1 MRYAQ
6 TGEAIPE
13 NLYKRDG
20 APANTDSL
28 GATIPTTVLN
38 EFINEIRLTY
48 GQLYNNGNGTL
59 YYTFKTRPVKAY
71 VNYLDYGARMLE
83 AQFPHKLIYEHQNVL
98 DSSYYMIRGVQN
110 PLYISDKFIN
120 LENPV
125 YINDAEKNRR
135 HFEEIELDPYL
146 KNGYGFVRFDA
157 HTEYKDIDYW
167 DGEEYTKK
175 DNNILTIQVTDLGI
189 TTRMGINRA
198 VVMVRSLS
206 TNKPVADAD
215 VYVLNECSRLTDD
228 PLDHILA
235 QGKTDKDGLAIINY
249 TEEQIAAYERNHDY
263 DYSYQDNL
271 TVYVAKGDDK
281 ATYQVPEGDWNLIII
296 SGNTGIQTYDSVMNA
311 NCIGD
316 TCYVMDEP
324 FENPVDSKKVSYG
337 LGWRNNPDCGPH
349 KVISSLGNIIGN
361 AYLPGETNQT
371 IYDNFV
377 KKYADTWGNEI
388 LGDLE
393 GIPQFEIPPDP
404 DRDEKWEALKQ
415 ELAEKLGLNTK
426 TDKSKE
432 YKSIVVTSDSNYAGF
447 LSAILMAD
455 TGAALLLVKKKHNS
469 DTD

>member
-1 MRYAQ
+1 M
-6 TGEAIPE
+6 
-13 NLYKRDG
+13 
-20 APANTDSL
+20 
-28 GATIPTTVLN
+28 
-38 EFINEIRLTY
+38 
-48 GQLYNNGNGTL
+48 
-59 YYTFKTRPVKAY
+59 
-71 VNYLDYGARMLE
+71 
-83 AQFPHKLIYEHQNVL
+83 
-98 DSSYYMIRGVQN
+98 
-110 PLYISDKFIN
+110 
-120 LENPV
+120 
-125 YINDAEKNRR
+125 
-135 HFEEIELDPYL
+135 
-146 KNGYGFVRFDA
+146 
-157 HTEYKDIDYW
+157 
-167 DGEEYTKK
+167 KK
-175 DNNILTIQVTDLGI
+175 KILSILTSVAMLGI
-189 TTRMGINRA
+189 MACTGA
-198 VVMVRSLS
+198 VNSSAYSGEISFEVPETWGNANETFYAHIWNGLPGGEGCYEWQ
-206 TNKPVADAD
+206 TAD
-215 VYVLNECSRLTDD
+215 EKMKWS
-228 PLDHILA
+228 
-235 QGKTDKDGLAIINY
+235 
-249 TEEQIAAYERNHDY
+249 
-263 DYSYQDNL
+263 
-271 TVYVAKGDDK
+271 KGDDK

-455 TGAALLLVKKKHNS
+455 TGAALLLVKKKTLRKKHNS

>member
-1 MRYAQ
+1 MKKK
-6 TGEAIPE
+6 I
-13 NLYKRDG
+13 L
-20 APANTDSL
+20 SIL
-28 GATIPTTVLN
+28 TTVAVLGVTACTAALN
-38 EFINEIRLTY
+38 SSAYSGEISFEVPKTWGNANKTFY
-48 GQLYNNGNGTL
+48 AHIWNGL
-59 YYTFKTRPVKAY
+59 P
-71 VNYLDYGARMLE
+71 
-83 AQFPHKLIYEHQNVL
+83 
-98 DSSYYMIRGVQN
+98 
-110 PLYISDKFIN
+110 
-120 LENPV
+120 
-125 YINDAEKNRR
+125 
-135 HFEEIELDPYL
+135 
-146 KNGYGFVRFDA
+146 
-157 HTEYKDIDYW
+157 
-167 DGEEYTKK
+167 DGEGLYEWQT
-175 DNNILTIQVTDLGI
+175 
-189 TTRMGINRA
+189 
-198 VVMVRSLS
+198 
-206 TNKPVADAD
+206 AD
-215 VYVLNECSRLTDD
+215 EKMTW
-228 PLDHILA
+228 
-235 QGKTDKDGLAIINY
+235 K
-249 TEEQIAAYERNHDY
+249 
-263 DYSYQDNL
+263 
-271 TVYVAKGDDK
+271 KGDDK

-324 FENPVDSKKVSYG
+324 FENPVDSKRVSYG

-455 TGAALLLVKKKHNS
+455 TGAALLLVKKKTLRKKHNS

>member
-1 MRYAQ
+1 MKKKILSILTAVAVLGVTACTDALNSSAYSGEISFEVPETWANANKTFYAHIWNGLPGGSGLYAWQ
-6 TGEAIPE
+6 TG
-13 NLYKRDG
+13 D
-20 APANTDSL
+20 
-28 GATIPTTVLN
+28 
-38 EFINEIRLTY
+38 
-48 GQLYNNGNGTL
+48 
-59 YYTFKTRPVKAY
+59 
-71 VNYLDYGARMLE
+71 
-83 AQFPHKLIYEHQNVL
+83 
-98 DSSYYMIRGVQN
+98 
-110 PLYISDKFIN
+110 
-120 LENPV
+120 
-125 YINDAEKNRR
+125 EKM
-135 HFEEIELDPYL
+135 E
-146 KNGYGFVRFDA
+146 
-157 HTEYKDIDYW
+157 W
-167 DGEEYTKK
+167 
-175 DNNILTIQVTDLGI
+175 
-189 TTRMGINRA
+189 
-198 VVMVRSLS
+198 S
-206 TNKPVADAD
+206 
-215 VYVLNECSRLTDD
+215 
-228 PLDHILA
+228 
-235 QGKTDKDGLAIINY
+235 
-249 TEEQIAAYERNHDY
+249 
-263 DYSYQDNL
+263 
-271 TVYVAKGDDK
+271 KGDAT
-281 ATYQVPEGDWNLIII
+281 ATYQIPEGDWNMIII

-324 FENPVDSKKVSYG
+324 FENPVDSKRVSYG

-455 TGAALLLVKKKHNS
+455 TGAALLLVKKKTLRKKHNS

>member
-1 MRYAQ
+1 MKKKILSILTAVAVLGVTACTDALNSSAYSGEISFEVPETWANANKTFYAHIWNGLPGGSGLYAWQ
-6 TGEAIPE
+6 TG
-13 NLYKRDG
+13 D
-20 APANTDSL
+20 
-28 GATIPTTVLN
+28 
-38 EFINEIRLTY
+38 
-48 GQLYNNGNGTL
+48 
-59 YYTFKTRPVKAY
+59 
-71 VNYLDYGARMLE
+71 
-83 AQFPHKLIYEHQNVL
+83 
-98 DSSYYMIRGVQN
+98 
-110 PLYISDKFIN
+110 
-120 LENPV
+120 
-125 YINDAEKNRR
+125 EKM
-135 HFEEIELDPYL
+135 E
-146 KNGYGFVRFDA
+146 
-157 HTEYKDIDYW
+157 W
-167 DGEEYTKK
+167 
-175 DNNILTIQVTDLGI
+175 
-189 TTRMGINRA
+189 
-198 VVMVRSLS
+198 S
-206 TNKPVADAD
+206 
-215 VYVLNECSRLTDD
+215 
-228 PLDHILA
+228 
-235 QGKTDKDGLAIINY
+235 
-249 TEEQIAAYERNHDY
+249 
-263 DYSYQDNL
+263 
-271 TVYVAKGDDK
+271 KGDAT
-281 ATYQVPEGDWNLIII
+281 ATYQIPEGDWNLIII

-324 FENPVDSKKVSYG
+324 FENPVDSKRVSYG

-455 TGAALLLVKKKHNS
+455 TGAALLLVKKKTLRKKHNS

>member
-1 MRYAQ
+1 M
-6 TGEAIPE
+6 
-13 NLYKRDG
+13 
-20 APANTDSL
+20 
-28 GATIPTTVLN
+28 
-38 EFINEIRLTY
+38 
-48 GQLYNNGNGTL
+48 
-59 YYTFKTRPVKAY
+59 
-71 VNYLDYGARMLE
+71 
-83 AQFPHKLIYEHQNVL
+83 
-98 DSSYYMIRGVQN
+98 
-110 PLYISDKFIN
+110 
-120 LENPV
+120 
-125 YINDAEKNRR
+125 
-135 HFEEIELDPYL
+135 
-146 KNGYGFVRFDA
+146 
-157 HTEYKDIDYW
+157 
-167 DGEEYTKK
+167 KK
-175 DNNILTIQVTDLGI
+175 KILSILTAVAVLGVTACTAALNSSAYSGEI
-189 TTRMGINRA
+189 SFEVPETWGNANETFYAHIWNG
-198 VVMVRSLS
+198 LPGGEGCYEWQ
-206 TNKPVADAD
+206 TAD
-215 VYVLNECSRLTDD
+215 EKMKWS
-228 PLDHILA
+228 
-235 QGKTDKDGLAIINY
+235 
-249 TEEQIAAYERNHDY
+249 
-263 DYSYQDNL
+263 
-271 TVYVAKGDDK
+271 KGDDK
-281 ATYQVPEGDWNLIII
+281 ATYQVPEGDWNLIIV

-316 TCYVMDEP
+316 TCYVMDER
-324 FENPVDSKKVSYG
+324 FENPIDSKRVSYG

>member
-1 MRYAQ
+1 MKKKILSILTSVAMLGIMACTGAVNSSAYSGEISFEVPETWANANKTFYAHIWNGLPDGSGLYAWQ
-6 TGEAIPE
+6 TG
-13 NLYKRDG
+13 D
-20 APANTDSL
+20 
-28 GATIPTTVLN
+28 
-38 EFINEIRLTY
+38 
-48 GQLYNNGNGTL
+48 
-59 YYTFKTRPVKAY
+59 
-71 VNYLDYGARMLE
+71 
-83 AQFPHKLIYEHQNVL
+83 
-98 DSSYYMIRGVQN
+98 
-110 PLYISDKFIN
+110 
-120 LENPV
+120 
-125 YINDAEKNRR
+125 EKM
-135 HFEEIELDPYL
+135 E
-146 KNGYGFVRFDA
+146 
-157 HTEYKDIDYW
+157 W
-167 DGEEYTKK
+167 
-175 DNNILTIQVTDLGI
+175 
-189 TTRMGINRA
+189 
-198 VVMVRSLS
+198 S
-206 TNKPVADAD
+206 
-215 VYVLNECSRLTDD
+215 
-228 PLDHILA
+228 
-235 QGKTDKDGLAIINY
+235 
-249 TEEQIAAYERNHDY
+249 
-263 DYSYQDNL
+263 
-271 TVYVAKGDDK
+271 KGDAT
-281 ATYQVPEGDWNLIII
+281 ATYQIPEGDWNLIII
-296 SGNTGIQTYDSVMNA
+296 SGNTGIHTYDSVMNA

-361 AYLPGETNQT
+361 AYLPGETNQM